1 VGGWVGGHSGCG
13 PRCRRRC
20 VGRAQVVRCA
30 QPLGTETGGR
40 EWGGGVWGV
49 PPWGVSAVHNS
60 YCSAFAPA
68 PAAAADSAAPAPAP
82 ALAPALTG
90 SDAVVPVKLGPF
102 WGRRSRLL
110 DPDSGLQRVVLS
122 VQAHLTAMGMAVD
135 GSRPPHIEVIKH

>member
-1 VGGWVGGHSGCG
+1 M
-13 PRCRRRC
+13 
-20 VGRAQVVRCA
+20 
-30 QPLGTETGGR
+30 
-40 EWGGGVWGV
+40 
-49 PPWGVSAVHNS
+49 PPWGVSAFHCS
-60 YCSAFAPA
+60 YCSASAPAPA
-68 PAAAADSAAPAPAP
+68 PAAAAADSPAPAPAP
-82 ALAPALTG
+82 ASALIG